1 MKTTLLIA
9 MAFFACAIQTNS
21 QPCTNQF
28 AGKVSSPKLVSPKK
42 ANNGE
47 QNGPFI
53 RVNALDDRVV
63 ITDPIGYF
71 IYDMSVYRA
80 DFTDVSYLYLCE
92 LDIDFTPGSVASQNE
107 SGYDWHY
114 DFWAADISLA
124 VPGNLSMAKVKDYWP
139 RSSDITTTL
148 TSEYSNNYT
157 LTISGQVGIGQAS
170 IGGSVGAGYTI
181 THGTSNASEDPQI
194 SSQLLSNEPK
204 KAVWNVRCIT
214 QRGLTYSISCCYLLE
229 MPKSYSY
236 SFSFSSTMDMTCIAW
251 KGFWWEQK
259 KHVTGNESL
268 SSR

>member
-1 MKTTLLIA
+1 
-9 MAFFACAIQTNS
+9 MALFACAIQTNS
-21 QPCTNQF
+21 RPSIDRF
-28 AGKVSSPKLVSPKK
+28 EEKASFPKFVSPKK

-53 RVNALDDRVV
+53 RVNALDNRVV

-80 DFTDVSYLYLCE
+80 DFTDASYLYLCE

-114 DFWAADISLA
+114 DFWAADISLS
-124 VPGNLSMAKVKDYWP
+124 VPDSLSMAKVKDYWP
-139 RSSDITTTL
+139 KSSAVTTTL

-157 LTISGQVGIGQAS
+157 LSISGQIGFGQAS
-170 IGGSVGAGYTI
+170 IGKSVGAGYTI
-181 THGTSNASEDPQI
+181 THGTSNTSEDPQI
-194 SSQLLSNEPK
+194 SAQLLSSEPK
-204 KAVWNVRCIT
+204 KAVWNIRCVT
-214 QRGLTYSISCCYLLE
+214 QRGLTYNLSCYYLLE
-229 MPKSYSY
+229 MPKSYLY

-259 KHVTGNESL
+259 KHVTGNENLPSQ
-268 SSR
+268 